1 MQRPRLRSCISISI
15 RFDLDANGSTLPLAI
30 SAPCAGPPHPATV
43 AVKSK
48 RAAKASPYGVPK
60 ELATTVATSRQ
71 LSTEQMRKVKHHM
84 WEIQS
89 LLCFTSAAAAAAHTS
104 FHTDDSH
111 VALCVANLSCQQQ
124 HVLCCVLSLNILYC
138 LLARYK
144 SFL

>member
-1 MQRPRLRSCISISI
+1 M
-15 RFDLDANGSTLPLAI
+15 
-30 SAPCAGPPHPATV
+30 
-43 AVKSK
+43 
-48 RAAKASPYGVPK
+48 
-60 ELATTVATSRQ
+60 
-71 LSTEQMRKVKHHM
+71 
-84 WEIQS
+84 
-89 LLCFTSAAAAAAHTS
+89 LLCFTSAAAAAPHTS